1 VRVYVESNFVLE
13 IVLEQEQHQACKEV
27 LDLATN
33 QTIELVLP
41 AFALLEPYES
51 MVRDER
57 DGKVLAQSLRASANM
72 LKRTAS
78 LAAEVQRLHDAGDL
92 LVQAAQQA
100 WTRFHNLRM
109 TLVDVAQILVIDA
122 ATLREAS
129 NLTAAFGLDLPDAVM
144 LASVLADA
152 GAQRSPSVFINRNR
166 KDFDNDVKARLAHV
180 HCDLIW
186 SFNDGLE
193 RIKHV
198 LATT

>member
-1 VRVYVESNFVLE
+1 MRVYVESNFVLE

-27 LDLATN
+27 LALATN

-78 LAAEVQRLHDAGDL
+78 LAAEVHRLHDAGDL

-129 NLTAAFGLDLPDAVM
+129 NLTADFGLGLPDAVM

-152 GAQRSPSVFINRNR
+152 GAQRSPSVFINRNQR
-166 KDFDNDVKARLAHV
+166 RPLSDPRRGAF
-180 HCDLIW
+180 LI
-186 SFNDGLE
+186 
-193 RIKHV
+193 H
-198 LATT
+198 AAAA